1 MEQKGSPSLVLRIVS
16 PRARSCALREYA
28 CVPNHDPPYTGIAN
42 RSLDPGKDEALH
54 AACDTVGPQHN
65 PQTIHA
71 FNIGRGVAAVAEFL
85 MVG

>member
-1 MEQKGSPSLVLRIVS
+1 VQGRVLFGNMHVYPTMIR
-16 PRARSCALREYA
+16 
-28 CVPNHDPPYTGIAN
+28 PYTGIAN